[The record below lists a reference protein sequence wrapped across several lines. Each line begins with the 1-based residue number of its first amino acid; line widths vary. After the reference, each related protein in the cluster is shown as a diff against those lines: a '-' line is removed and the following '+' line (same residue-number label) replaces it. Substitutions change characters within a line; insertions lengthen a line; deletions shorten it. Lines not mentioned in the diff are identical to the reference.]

1 VTHAYSQA
9 GTFTVTLQVT
19 DEAGRKSA
27 LATQTI
33 TVGSGNPSADFTFN
47 PSAPRSGQNVTFDG
61 SPSQAFGGRTI
72 VSWSWSFGD
81 GGSGSGQVV
90 THSFTTGATP
100 TTFNVLLTVT
110 DSAGRTG

>member
-1 VTHAYSQA
+1 GSTAEPGHRIVSFAWNFGDGTFGSGDVVTHAYSQA

-72 VSWSWSFGD
+72 VSWSW
-81 GGSGSGQVV
+81 
-90 THSFTTGATP
+90 
-100 TTFNVLLTVT
+100 
-110 DSAGRTG
+110 